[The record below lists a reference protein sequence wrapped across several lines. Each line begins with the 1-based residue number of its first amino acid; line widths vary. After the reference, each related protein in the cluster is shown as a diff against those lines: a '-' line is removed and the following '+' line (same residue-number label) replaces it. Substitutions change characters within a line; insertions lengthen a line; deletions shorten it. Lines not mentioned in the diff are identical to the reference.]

1 MADVPSRRRRG
12 TLDDPLHPSPTAKS
26 YPSWLHGSLPSS
38 CPEQRRDW
46 ANLSD
51 GPMGIIAERVLAYD
65 IADFLRMDH
74 SPPPALSK
82 GGIGRISLTGL
93 WGLSPSVSSPT
104 TSPTSSASVPR
115 FLNPSTGECIHVDI
129 PELREHEVLALTP
142 EGLLVLLHNQ
152 YHVRLLNPLTSQLM
166 QLPPITMLLPS
177 EDHHRLSD
185 RYNFGT
191 NFAAWGSGIADDD
204 STVVLCFYRLRMLG
218 VAKPGDDRWTLLKF
232 PDPLRTVPLMF
243 SGRFYCVNLN
253 GVMVLRMS
261 PPRLE
266 VAAKLHIQVSREGY
280 SAHLVD
286 NGGELMLV
294 HRRRWHRWSYDVYR
308 VDLAT
313 GDLVAVNSLG
323 RERALFMGMYCSL
336 SVPIEIFPSGSM
348 SGDTIYLSFDAGER
362 DDFEAYHLTDRSIT
376 PHDGY
381 NLRESVMLPH
391 TIVDCLALCITVGYE
406 EHTIGYGEDLD
417 DF

>member
-65 IADFLRMDH
+65 IADFLRFRAVCR
-74 SPPPALSK
+74 PWR
-82 GGIGRISLTGL
+82 RISMDPRAHGGL
-93 WGLSPSVSSPT
+93 DRRFHPRRWVLLRERLATPNRR
-104 TSPTSSASVPR
+104 R
-115 FLNPSTGECIHVDI
+115 FLNSSTGECIHVDI